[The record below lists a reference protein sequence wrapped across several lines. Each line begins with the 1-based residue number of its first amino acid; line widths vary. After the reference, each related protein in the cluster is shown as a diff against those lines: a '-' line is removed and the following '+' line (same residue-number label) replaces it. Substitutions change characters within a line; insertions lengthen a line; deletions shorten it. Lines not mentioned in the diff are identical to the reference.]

1 MGNQYDIWKN
11 WYAKPEEPEEQSE
24 SDLYYNETVMDHF
37 INPRNIGEMAEGEA
51 DGFSLTGDPG
61 CGDQLRLWIKV
72 KANRIVDIK
81 FKCFGCPGAIASSSM
96 LTVLAMG
103 KTIEEAK
110 RLTDD
115 DVIEALGGIPERKKH
130 CSLLGVGALHRA
142 IKDYEQKGTASPPSR
157 SRS

>member
-11 WYAKPEEPEEQSE
+11 WHAKAEEPEEQSE
-24 SDLYYNETVMDHF
+24 SNLSYNEMVMNHF
-37 INPRNIGEMAEGEA
+37 INPRNIGEMTESEA
-51 DGFSLTGDPG
+51 DGFSSIGDPR
-61 CGDQLRLWIKV
+61 CGDQLNLWIKV
-72 KANRIVDIK
+72 EASKIVDIK

-96 LTVLAMG
+96 LTVLAKG

-115 DVIEALGGIPERKKH
+115 DVIEALGGIPEQKKH

-142 IKDYEQKGTASPPSR
+142 IEDYEQKAGKTKGDGHK
-157 SRS
+157 